1 MISMLDA
8 LNKFKNLIMISDD
21 LTLEKIDF
29 EWVNSQTKVAPLKKA
44 LKLLEL
50 DGNYY
55 TDLIKAVEDKLVSI
69 DPKYAK
75 GILVFN
81 VLASEVV
88 IDPVVK
94 K

>member
-1 MISMLDA
+1 
-8 LNKFKNLIMISDD
+8 MISDD

-55 TDLIKAVEDKLVSI
+55 TDLIKAVEEKLVSI
-69 DPKYAK
+69 DPKYAR
-75 GILVFN
+75 GNFVFYF
-81 VLASEVV
+81 S
-88 IDPVVK
+88 I
-94 K
+94 

>member
-1 MISMLDA
+1 
-8 LNKFKNLIMISDD
+8 MISDD

-55 TDLIKAVEDKLVSI
+55 TDLIKAVEEKLVSI
-69 DPKYAK
+69 DPKYTK
-75 GILVFN
+75 CICLVFKFSIWSWN
-81 VLASEVV
+81 WSSC
-88 IDPVVK
+88 
-94 K
+94 